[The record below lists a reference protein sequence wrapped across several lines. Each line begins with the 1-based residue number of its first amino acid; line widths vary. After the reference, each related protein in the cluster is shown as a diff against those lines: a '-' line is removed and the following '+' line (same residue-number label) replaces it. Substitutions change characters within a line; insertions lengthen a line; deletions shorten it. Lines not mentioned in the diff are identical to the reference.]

1 MPRSFKT
8 ILACVFLV
16 SFLAISFGAG
26 PVQADTTT
34 YMFYAENH
42 IGSWCVGNFSL
53 QYVDLDGDGKL
64 STEEVVPGSLS
75 RTLYWHDLYGGQ
87 GDWLIVDLYRV
98 PGENAGP
105 LTDTSQVIPG
115 ANSMP
120 WWGFYTE
127 RERPGWGYIF
137 EVDGRGFLY
146 SQTEVVPIPPSVFLL
161 GAGLIGLAGWRRFR
175 KN

>member
-1 MPRSFKT
+1 MARSLKA

-16 SFLAISFGAG
+16 SFLSLGSGAG
-26 PVQADTTT
+26 PVQAGTTT

-42 IGSWCVGNFSL
+42 QPPWIVGDFSL
-53 QYVDLDGDGKL
+53 LYVDYDGDGKL

-75 RTLYWHDLYGGQ
+75 RTLYYHSIFGE

-115 ANSMP
+115 ANSMK
-120 WWGFYTE
+120 WWGFYTDH
-127 RERPGWGYIF
+127 PLPWGGLQY
-137 EVDGRGFLY
+137 EPDGSGFSY
-146 SQTEVVPIPPSVFLL
+146 SQTEVVPLPPSVFLL

-175 KN
+175 KV